1 MALGSKR
8 NCKIGRQTTGGGL
21 NENRIKLVGFGDG
34 PVYKAFQNLKSGK
47 FEEKELALFIQRAID
62 DLKANPF
69 IGVPIPHKLWPV
81 VYIRKFSIN
90 NLRKYN
96 LPNGWRLIYTLK
108 ANEVEIV
115 SIILE
120 WFSHKEY
127 ERRFNY

>member
-1 MALGSKR
+1 M
-8 NCKIGRQTTGGGL
+8 
-21 NENRIKLVGFGDG
+21 VGFGDDSLH
-34 PVYKAFQNLKSGK
+34 KAFQALKSGK

-69 IGVPIPHKLWPV
+69 IGVPIPRKLWPV
-81 VYIRKFSIN
+81 VYIRKFSVN

-127 ERRFNY
+127 EKRFNY